1 MSKEFIANSGI
12 IKEAATFLI
21 SKINAKPQIGLISG
35 TGLESLYSL
44 LKDYK
49 SFPVNTIPGF
59 PLLDQTERNLLFGSI
74 EGLQSVILS
83 KRLHLYEGYSMNQIA
98 FIVRLFKELGIKI
111 LIITNAA
118 GGLNPLYSAGQIMII
133 IDHINLMGGSPLS
146 GPNLDEY
153 GPRFPDMSAPY
164 DPDLIWLMKDTAEK
178 ERINVW
184 KGIYVAVPGPHLETR
199 AETRFLRSIGADAV
213 GMSTVPEVITA
224 VHCGIRVLGIS
235 VLSNI
240 NLPDSPKVHTLDE
253 IIEVVYKASSEVKRL
268 VMGFINA
275 IPKDLTGRS
284 NNKSGD

>member
-1 MSKEFIANSGI
+1 MSKEFISNSG
-12 IKEAATFLI
+12 IKEAAAFLI
-21 SKINAKPQIGLISG
+21 PRINIKPRIGLISG
-35 TGLESLYSL
+35 TGLESLYDL

-49 SFPVNTIPGF
+49 SFPVKTIPGF

-98 FIVRLFKELGIKI
+98 FIIRLFKELGIKT
-111 LIITNAA
+111 LIVTNAA
-118 GGLNPLYSAGQIMII
+118 GGLNPLYSPGQIMII

-146 GPNLDEY
+146 GPNPDEY

-164 DPDLIWLMKDTAEK
+164 DPDLIRLMENTAEK
-178 ERINVW
+178 KGIHIL
-184 KGIYVAVPGPHLETR
+184 KGIYVAVPGPNLETR

-213 GMSTVPEVITA
+213 GMSTVPEVIAA
-224 VHCGIRVLGIS
+224 VHCGIRVLGLS

-253 IIEVVYKASSEVKRL
+253 ILEVVNRASPEVKRL
-268 VMGFINA
+268 IKGLMNA
-275 IPKDLTGRS
+275 ISKDVTGGS
-284 NNKSGD
+284 NHKSGD